1 MFKSHTIEI
10 KPNSHQKR
18 FLNDCLGLSRKFYN
32 EALGFYICSK
42 KESDDY
48 IGRNELVTFLTDNKG
63 EHDHKVPMF
72 IKNSAS
78 DRLAKALDRCLVK
91 KISKFPRFKV
101 KNKSMDSFTYTVSKS
116 TKKTQES
123 LFSLDGMKFTFPF
136 PRYGEIESKY
146 KYFKLTEKL
155 RFEGKVKTITIF
167 RKYNRYFANF
177 VVELSQDIP
186 KTIPLYDQLLSFDLG
201 LKTFVHTNFNDQFKF
216 PKGKYYYFTKKIEF
230 HQSKMSTKYD
240 KTKKIQSNNYYKEY
254 NKFLRF
260 LRKRFNLT
268 DDYLKQLVKLL
279 TVNFKY
285 ISMENLNKMFMLK
298 NRHFSRRV
306 SQTFPIGKF
315 KQLLKSQLNE
325 NLILVDKFFPST
337 QTCSCCGH
345 RFTKQNKLGLGVRT
359 YNCPNCGL
367 SLDRDL
373 NAAINIY
380 NYGIKV
386 LKKRSVELQ
395 PIGINDNPINII
407 THNDIIQNLT
417 NFKNN
422 SGVV

>member
-1 MFKSHTIEI
+1 MLKSHTIEI
-10 KPNSHQKR
+10 KPNQHQKIY
-18 FLNDCLGLSRKFYN
+18 LDQCLGSSRYYYNKALAEFIYNKDELNQYVGRFELSYFLFHN
-32 EALGFYICSK
+32 QEDWE
-42 KESDDY
+42 KEIPS
-48 IGRNELVTFLTDNKG
+48 
-63 EHDHKVPMF
+63 F
-72 IKNSAS
+72 IKITSLK
-78 DRLAKALDRCLVK
+78 RLLIALDRSNFK
-91 KISKFPRFKV
+91 KISKFPKFKK
-101 KNKSMDSFTYTVSKS
+101 KNKSFDSFTFNTSVGSGQYLNKIFN
-116 TKKTQES
+116 Q
-123 LFSLDGMKFTFPF
+123 DGTKFTFPF
-136 PRYGEIESKY
+136 GRKSKCDF
-146 KYFKLTEKL
+146 KFFKLTEKL

-167 RKYNRYFANF
+167 KKYNRYFANF

-186 KTIPLYDQLLSFDLG
+186 KQIPVHDYLLGFDLG
-201 LKTFVHTNFNDQFKF
+201 LKTFIHTNLNDQFKF

-230 HQSKMSTKYD
+230 HQSQMSTKYD

-268 DDYLKQLVKLL
+268 DNYLKQLVKLL

-298 NRHFSRRV
+298 NRHFSRKA

-315 KQLLKSQLNE
+315 KDLLKAKLDE

-373 NAAINIY
+373 NAAINIH

-407 THNDIIQNLT
+407 THNDIIQNLI